1 MKNQSIVMIL
11 KTLYKKVYQI
21 PKYGKCVYW
30 ELDIKGY
37 WVSVRYIPSK
47 GFWGYCSCVAAEY
60 RKPCK
65 HLKMG
70 IDTMKKEMGYNPTP

>member
-1 MKNQSIVMIL
+1 MIL
-11 KTLYKKVYQI
+11 TTIYRKVYQI

-70 IDTMKKEMGYNPTP
+70 IENGKNENHSNKTKRR